1 MLRLTTCAELVLF
14 VFARIVDLGIELMSD
29 ADDNAEMLRV
39 AAYARL
45 LMLNFNLYIGILFK

>member
-1 MLRLTTCAELVLF
+1 

-39 AAYARL
+39 AAYAGIL
-45 LMLNFNLYIGILFK
+45 VLNFNPYIGILF